1 MRRSSEA
8 WERPPF
14 STPPTPRAARQIRR
28 CRSCT
33 GWSSSAPRIPQPSA
47 DGSAPTTSCS
57 DGTPTSC
64 SIAIARPPRRHA
76 ELIEDAGGLEI
87 ADLGSRNGTRVRGA
101 KVARRRLEVGDY
113 VEVGSFGF
121 LVARARERRALRSD
135 TSLVGDSHAFQ
146 RVLAEVE
153 ALAASRATALVRGAP
168 GTGRTAVAARIHA
181 RSRPEGPLVWL
192 DARASH
198 EVEGAL
204 RDPARL
210 VDSAADGTLVV
221 ECVDA
226 ASSETLTA
234 LGVLLSAAER
244 GRCRVLLTS
253 GRDAAAVGATWTVD
267 LPSLDERRDDLP
279 ALVATFARA
288 SGLDVALSSTVHAHL
303 ASRSYP
309 GNVRELATIVER
321 LARTAK
327 EEHALAL
334 GLEEEPPTSPTIRIL
349 RGGHA
354 FYLGR
359 RRVDLRASPRLA
371 AVLAA
376 LVEAHGE
383 GTECLAAETIAEKAW
398 RGERIIPDA
407 AKNRVYVA
415 VSSLR
420 KLGLRRVIARASV
433 GYSLTGDFVVTDGP

>member
-1 MRRSSEA
+1 M
-8 WERPPF
+8 
-14 STPPTPRAARQIRR
+14 
-28 CRSCT
+28 
-33 GWSSSAPRIPQPSA
+33 
-47 DGSAPTTSCS
+47 
-57 DGTPTSC
+57 
-64 SIAIARPPRRHA
+64 
-76 ELIEDAGGLEI
+76 
-87 ADLGSRNGTRVRGA
+87 
-101 KVARRRLEVGDY
+101 
-113 VEVGSFGF
+113 
-121 LVARARERRALRSD
+121 
-135 TSLVGDSHAFQ
+135 
-146 RVLAEVE
+146 
-153 ALAASRATALVRGAP
+153 
-168 GTGRTAVAARIHA
+168 
-181 RSRPEGPLVWL
+181 
-192 DARASH
+192 
-198 EVEGAL
+198 
-204 RDPARL
+204 
-210 VDSAADGTLVV
+210 
-221 ECVDA
+221 
-226 ASSETLTA
+226 
-234 LGVLLSAAER
+234 
-244 GRCRVLLTS
+244 
-253 GRDAAAVGATWTVD
+253 GATWTVD